1 MKVIFVVIKALLW
14 KEYKSLTKNIMSK
27 IVMTIATMI
36 FMYFLLYIRLKTTDF
51 SIGTYKYNINYM
63 AVILGYLVFVSNLRF
78 WYEKNMNMLEILF
91 IMPTKIYF
99 IIIGKMLLPMFMSV
113 MMLVSFYM
121 LSTCI
126 AFIIFQSSIFSIT
139 TIFQILLLTVVF
151 EIFYS
156 IINCYAMW
164 CASLAY
170 AKIIQF
176 ISVVLYMGSVFTV
189 FAIPKNFNLYNSIG
203 TWIIMSLLGIYAI
216 ICYFHINK
224 EKAMS
229 TLSI

>member
-1 MKVIFVVIKALLW
+1 MVIKALLW

-27 IVMTIATMI
+27 IAMTIGTMI
-36 FMYFLLYIRLKTTDF
+36 FIYSLLYIRLKTSNF
-51 SIGTYKYNINYM
+51 SIDVYQYNINYLT
-63 AVILGYLVFVSNLRF
+63 VILGYLIFVSNLRF

-99 IIIGKMLLPMFMSV
+99 IIIGKLLLPMFMSV
-113 MMLVSFYM
+113 VTLVSFYII
-121 LSTCI
+121 ST
-126 AFIIFQSSIFSIT
+126 FIGFIMFQSNIFSIT
-139 TIFQILLLTVVF
+139 ILSQILLLTVVF

-164 CASLAY
+164 CASLTY

-176 ISVVLYMGSVFTV
+176 ISVVLYMGSVFTI
-189 FAIPKNFNLYNSIG
+189 FAVPTNFDLYSSMG
-203 TWIIMSLLGIYAI
+203 TWIIMSLLGIYAT
-216 ICYFHINK
+216 ICYFRINK

-229 TLSI
+229 TLYI

>member
-1 MKVIFVVIKALLW
+1 MVVKALLW
-14 KEYKSLTKNIMSK
+14 KEYKSLTKNIVSK
-27 IVMTIATMI
+27 TVMIIGTII
-36 FMYFLLYIRLKTTDF
+36 LIYLLLYIRLRITDF
-51 SIGTYKYNINYM
+51 SIDAYQYNISYM
-63 AVILGYLVFVSNLRF
+63 TVILGYLVFVSNLRF

-91 IMPTKIYF
+91 IMPTKIYV

-113 MMLVSFYM
+113 IMSISFYII
-121 LSTCI
+121 STCI
-126 AFIIFQSSIFSIT
+126 GFIIFQSSIFSIA
-139 TIFQILLLTVVF
+139 TISQILLLSVVF

-164 CASLAY
+164 CASLSY

-176 ISVVLYMGSVFTV
+176 ISVMLYMGSVFTV
-189 FAIPKNFNLYNSIG
+189 FAIPTNFNLYNYTG

-216 ICYFHINK
+216 ICYFRINK

-229 TLSI
+229 TLYI

>member
-1 MKVIFVVIKALLW
+1 MVIKALLW

-27 IVMTIATMI
+27 IVMTMGTMI
-36 FMYFLLYIRLKTTDF
+36 FIYLLLYIRLKTTKF
-51 SIGTYKYNINYM
+51 SIDSYQYNINYM
-63 AVILGYLVFVSNLRF
+63 TVILGYLIFVSNLRF

-99 IIIGKMLLPMFMSV
+99 IIIGKLLLPMFMSV
-113 MMLVSFYM
+113 MTLVSFYM
-121 LSTCI
+121 ISTCI
-126 AFIIFQSSIFSIT
+126 GFIIFQSNIFSIAT
-139 TIFQILLLTVVF
+139 LSQILLLSVVF

-164 CASLAY
+164 CASLTY

-189 FAIPKNFNLYNSIG
+189 FAIPTNFSLYSSMG
-203 TWIIMSLLGIYAI
+203 TWIIMSLLGINAT
-216 ICYFHINK
+216 ICYLRINK

>member
-1 MKVIFVVIKALLW
+1 MIIKAMLW
-14 KEYKSLTKNIMSK
+14 KEYKSFKKNIISK
-27 IVMTIATMI
+27 TVTTLGTMI
-36 FMYFLLYIRLKTTDF
+36 FIYLLSYIRLKTTNF
-51 SIGTYKYNINYM
+51 SIEVFQNNINYM
-63 AVILGYLVFVSNLRF
+63 TVILGYLIFVSNLRF

-91 IMPTKIYF
+91 IMPTKIYV
-99 IIIGKMLLPMFMSV
+99 IIIGKLLLPMLLSV
-113 MMLVSFYM
+113 ITMVTFYII
-121 LSTCI
+121 STCI
-126 AFIIFQSSIFSIT
+126 GFTIFQNNIFSIVT
-139 TIFQILLLTVVF
+139 LSQIIMLSVIF

-156 IINCYAMW
+156 IINCYAMR
-164 CASLAY
+164 CASLTY

-189 FAIPKNFNLYNSIG
+189 FAIPANFSLYSSMG

-216 ICYFHINK
+216 ICYFLIDK